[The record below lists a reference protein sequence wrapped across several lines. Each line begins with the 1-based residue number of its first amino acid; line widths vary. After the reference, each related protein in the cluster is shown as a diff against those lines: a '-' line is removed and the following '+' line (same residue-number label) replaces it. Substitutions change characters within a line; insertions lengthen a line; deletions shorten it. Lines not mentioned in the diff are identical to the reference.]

1 MNDPTLT
8 IGEVASLV
16 GLRTSAIRYYESV
29 GVLPEP
35 ERESGQ
41 RRYTRQTVRQLQ
53 IIDIAK
59 RAGFSLD
66 DARLLLAAESDGLP
80 AHEQLRDLAQR
91 RLPDVE
97 ALIERAQEM
106 RDWLAT
112 ATGCGCQ
119 TLDVCALFDAD
130 AEQAPLASH
139 DGAIALSITRV
150 GS

>member
-16 GLRTSAIRYYESV
+16 GLRTSAIRYYESI

-35 ERESGQ
+35 DREGGQ
-41 RRYTRQTVRQLQ
+41 RRYTKETVRRLQ
-53 IIDIAK
+53 VIDIAK

-80 AHEQLRDLAQR
+80 VHEQLRDLARR

-119 TLDVCALFDAD
+119 TLEVCALFDAD
-130 AEQAPLASH
+130 AEPAPLASH
-139 DGAIALSITRV
+139 HGAAALSITRV

>member
-1 MNDPTLT
+1 MNDATLT
-8 IGEVASLV
+8 IGEVAQLV
-16 GLRTSAIRYYESV
+16 GLRTSAIRYYETI

-35 ERESGQ
+35 ERDSGQ
-41 RRYTRQTVRQLQ
+41 RRYTKETVRRLQ
-53 IIDIAK
+53 VIDIAK

-66 DARLLLAAESDGLP
+66 DVRLLLQAERDGLP

-91 RLPDVE
+91 KLPDVE

-106 RDWLAT
+106 RAWLTT

-119 TLDVCALFDAD
+119 TLDACALFDAN
-130 AEQAPLASH
+130 AEAAARASNE
-139 DGAIALSITRV
+139 GAITLSIMRV